1 MIRKI
6 PLLLLGVLFL
16 PEATPAYDL
25 YVRSVNAPVYV
36 MPDTGSGVVAT
47 VGQGTKLNG
56 IENKGN
62 WHLVKVNDNTGW
74 VYRFLVGDQPLPE
87 SGDGSLAGQY
97 SDHESKARRRPSS
110 YTAAAAARGLREKRR
125 RFAEKYNL
133 DYEALEKIEAM
144 DVSREEVMNFV
155 KEGIENEKKD

>member
-1 MIRKI
+1 MTRKI
-6 PLLLLGVLFL
+6 LLLLFGVLFL
-16 PEATPAYDL
+16 PASLPAYDL

-62 WHLVKVNDNTGW
+62 WHIVRMNDGTGW
-74 VYRFLVGDQPLPE
+74 VYRFLVSDKPPLGTE
-87 SGDGSLAGQY
+87 AGSLTDQY
-97 SDHESKARRRPSS
+97 TGHEAKARRRPSS

-125 RFAEKYNL
+125 RFAEQYRL

-144 DVSREEVMNFV
+144 DVSREEAMNFV
-155 KEGIENEKKD
+155 KEGIENEKKN